1 MCETCEFNAVNNF
14 DSALSFV
21 KKFLVIRILNLY
33 KLYNMEKFE
42 DFVKIYVLPS
52 TNFQKVVLDFTTA
65 LTAILNYE
73 SGLNDADTFMEELER
88 LEFQHLIFG
97 LEEYFPE
104 SIKEWVKEQK
114 AVYSMREENGM
125 ENYCNLLYCIDRF
138 M

>member
-14 DSALSFV
+14 DGALSFV

-65 LTAILNYE
+65 LTVILNYE

-104 SIKEWVKEQK
+104 SIQEWAKEQK
-114 AVYSMREENGM
+114 AVYRMREENGM